1 MTKQKTRSSA
11 GATKVPAVSS
21 ATTQATSKPVSE
33 MMNLSEA
40 AAVLNIHRT
49 TAYGLY
55 HRGEFPV
62 PVFKVGANLRVVK
75 AHLQRFLDTG
85 EPVTLPFRASDDS
98 RSIAS

>member
-1 MTKQKTRSSA
+1 MTKQKTRA
-11 GATKVPAVSS
+11 GAAATKTPT
-21 ATTQATSKPVSE
+21 ATSVTEQSTSKPVSE

-62 PVFKVGANLRVVK
+62 PVLKVGANLRVVK
-75 AHLQRFLDTG
+75 VHLQRFLDTG
-85 EPVTLPFRASDDS
+85 EPVTLPFHAADDS